1 MVSIEISGLLFIIL
15 GIFVAATAVSTWGV
29 AGVVDGISLI
39 VFGLIVWIVFF
50 VKFIKTAMREAHST
64 VGTGLIKTIE

>member
-1 MVSIEISGLLFIIL
+1 MFCVDVAVLLFIIL
-15 GIFVAATAVSTWGV
+15 GLFLAATAGSTWGV
-29 AGVVDGISLI
+29 TVGVVGISLI

-64 VGTGLIKTIE
+64 VGTGLIKTIG